1 MTENNQNLPVPSEV
15 QEYEKVLDG
24 VPLMTRAAMLL
35 MSVGEIDAA
44 EVLKHLGPKE
54 VQRVGTAMSTIPEV
68 KQEQVEGV
76 VRLFLEEVGGQ
87 TGLGVGA
94 DDYIRKMLTSAL
106 GEDKAAGLIDRILL
120 GGNTTGLDTLKWM
133 EPRAVA
139 DIILN

>member
-1 MTENNQNLPVPSEV
+1 
-15 QEYEKVLDG
+15 
-24 VPLMTRAAMLL
+24 MLL
-35 MSVGEIDAA
+35 MSIGEADAA

-54 VQRVGTAMSTIPEV
+54 VQRVGTSMSSIPEV
-68 KQEQVEGV
+68 KQEQIEGV

-87 TGLGVGA
+87 TGLGIGA
-94 DDYIRKMLTSAL
+94 DEYIRNMLTKAL

-139 DIILN
+139 D